1 MLTSARAATVP
12 TAAKCGSRAPHQ
24 SASRQLPQGE
34 AFISFH
40 PSRYS
45 ALSFVCARTTCPGP
59 RPALSGA
66 SARYC
71 AHQLYVELLT
81 TNPWQSC
88 ISARSST
95 AVPWGINTCG
105 QPRRVQMLL
114 RPGDIVREHEQLRLG
129 AGRFHLRRCPG
140 VIRGRADLQDGVLRL
155 LVVAAP
161 QMYADRPGRGAY
173 PCRRIPRRD
182 CFAAQLGFTTS
193 AKSSKYFS
201 LWKYPHA
208 RKSLLFPRRVGV

>member
-1 MLTSARAATVP
+1 MLTSARAARPNSGQMRFTRLISP
-12 TAAKCGSRAPHQ
+12 LRG
-24 SASRQLPQGE
+24 QLPQGE

-45 ALSFVCARTTCPGP
+45 ALSFVCAYHLSGAQTC
-59 RPALSGA
+59 LSGA

-95 AVPWGINTCG
+95 AVPWGINTAGNPAVSRCSCA
-105 QPRRVQMLL
+105 QA
-114 RPGDIVREHEQLRLG
+114 ISSENTNSSAW

-173 PCRRIPRRD
+173 PVGAFPRRD
-182 CFAAQLGFTTS
+182 CFAAQLGFYNISKIVKIFLTLEIPPREEIFTFS
-193 AKSSKYFS
+193 AA
-201 LWKYPHA
+201 PA
-208 RKSLLFPRRVGV
+208 